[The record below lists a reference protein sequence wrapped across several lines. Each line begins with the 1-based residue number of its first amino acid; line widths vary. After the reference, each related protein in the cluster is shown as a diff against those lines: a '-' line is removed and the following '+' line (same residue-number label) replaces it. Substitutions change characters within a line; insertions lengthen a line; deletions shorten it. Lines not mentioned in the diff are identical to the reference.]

1 MPLHWPLLQLSFRVQ
16 RSPSLHATPSFS
28 DQVLTFLLVSHL
40 CKQNM
45 KSKFLN
51 SNFLPPISFIAAH
64 LCGSFLFLNNIHWS
78 KYYSFQLIV
87 NKQTNKSLSLN
98 GGVPDKD
105 FLACSDSL
113 RNIFF
118 GPPAVLYNIQAQLD
132 SRCRHVFHRTGS
144 CRAFLRTCHLNS
156 GRLLSSDWCRCT

>member
-1 MPLHWPLLQLSFRVQ
+1 MRDHTSNSALILFFFFFLRRTPTKVFRIHNICGQVQVLSK
-16 RSPSLHATPSFS
+16 PSF
-28 DQVLTFLLVSHL
+28 F
-40 CKQNM
+40 
-45 KSKFLN
+45 
-51 SNFLPPISFIAAH
+51 SNFISPISFIVAH

-118 GPPAVLYNIQAQLD
+118 GPPAVLCNIQAQLD

-144 CRAFLRTCHLNS
+144 CRAFPRTCHLNS

>member
-1 MPLHWPLLQLSFRVQ
+1 MVLILQ
-16 RSPSLHATPSFS
+16 
-28 DQVLTFLLVSHL
+28 
-40 CKQNM
+40 
-45 KSKFLN
+45 
-51 SNFLPPISFIAAH
+51 IAR
-64 LCGSFLFLNNIHWS
+64 FLFLFFFFVCEGHPRKSIVSLLIVGQTSSSPFQALFFHIFSLKFLLLRLTLADHSFFFSNIHWS
-78 KYYSFQLIV
+78 KYYLFQLIV

-118 GPPAVLYNIQAQLD
+118 GPPAVLCNIQAQLD

>member
-1 MPLHWPLLQLSFRVQ
+1 MRDHTSNSALILFFFCEGHPRRSIVSIIFVDKFKSF
-16 RSPSLHATPSFS
+16 PSLF
-28 DQVLTFLLVSHL
+28 F
-40 CKQNM
+40 
-45 KSKFLN
+45 
-51 SNFLPPISFIAAH
+51 SNFLSPISLIAAH

-87 NKQTNKSLSLN
+87 NKHTNKSLSLN

-118 GPPAVLYNIQAQLD
+118 GPPAVLCNIQAQLD